1 MLVHVNGLGI
11 TCIEPEE
18 GHLIKHIESGRLYK
32 KVFLNK
38 KDSVENYK
46 QVVDVNYEPDMS
58 KVRAIEVDP
67 QLPVAKKEMVELSKS
82 LLAAYLMNNPLKSTV
97 KHEDGK
103 FYNVTLEKQ
112 NLLHSNIVAYQVA
125 QQVGMEYPL
134 MWNSVGDVMEPWT
147 IEEILKLS
155 IEIRDYVSPLVAQQQ
170 EIEKAIN
177 KCRSTEELQ
186 EINIEFKK

>member
-1 MLVHVNGLGI
+1 
-11 TCIEPEE
+11 
-18 GHLIKHIESGRLYK
+18 
-32 KVFLNK
+32 
-38 KDSVENYK
+38 
-46 QVVDVNYEPDMS
+46 
-58 KVRAIEVDP
+58 
-67 QLPVAKKEMVELSKS
+67 
-82 LLAAYLMNNPLKSTV
+82 
-97 KHEDGK
+97 
-103 FYNVTLEKQ
+103 
-112 NLLHSNIVAYQVA
+112 
-125 QQVGMEYPL
+125 MEYPL

>member
-58 KVRAIEVDP
+58 KARTIEVDP

-82 LLAAYLMNNPLKSTV
+82 LLAAYLMNNPLKSTA
-97 KHEDGK
+97 KYEDGR

-147 IEEILKLS
+147 IEEMLKLS

>member
-1 MLVHVNGLGI
+1 MLVHINGLGI

-18 GHLIKHIESGRLYK
+18 GYLIKHIESGRLYK

-46 QVVDVNYEPDMS
+46 QVVDVNYKPDMN
-58 KVRAIEVDP
+58 KARVIEVDP
-67 QLPVAKKEMVELSKS
+67 QLPVAKKEMIELSKS
-82 LLAAYLMNNPLKSTV
+82 LLATYLMNNPLKSTV
-97 KHEDGK
+97 KYEDGR

-112 NLLHSNIVAYQVA
+112 NLLHSNIVAYQVS

-134 MWNSVGDVMEPWT
+134 MWNSIGDVVEPWT
-147 IEEILKLS
+147 IEEMLKLS
-155 IEIRDYVSPLVAQQQ
+155 VEIKDYVSPLVAQQQ

-177 KCRSTEELQ
+177 KCRSLEELQ

>member
-58 KVRAIEVDP
+58 KVRTIEVDP

-82 LLAAYLMNNPLKSTV
+82 LLAAYLMNNPLKSIV
-97 KHEDGK
+97 KHEDGR